1 MVLSQ
6 LCGKVIL
13 NVSFLDKHDGS
24 SFCSLHEGARLERSI
39 QGWWREKKVLPQSIR
54 SSVIER
60 HKVLRQKSLAS
71 SDGISVAIGNG
82 GMVRQRGD
90 YIV

>member
-24 SFCSLHEGARLERSI
+24 SFCRLRKRCSSGAKHEKLEAR
-39 QGWWREKKVLPQSIR
+39 KVALVLSIR

-60 HKVLRQKSLAS
+60 LNVIQA
-71 SDGISVAIGNG
+71 G
-82 GMVRQRGD
+82 
-90 YIV
+90 Y

>member
-24 SFCSLHEGARLERSI
+24 SLCRL
-39 QGWWREKKVLPQSIR
+39 REKCSSGAKRTKLEARKERPATSIR
-54 SSVIER
+54 SSVR
-60 HKVLRQKSLAS
+60 PNVVQAVYFARC
-71 SDGISVAIGNG
+71 DGLCVAKDEWGRL
-82 GMVRQRGD
+82 RQRGD
-90 YIV
+90 YI